1 VPIHGWD
8 VMPHIDDLS
17 EALDRVPVA
26 LYRTAPDGR
35 LIGGNRALGH
45 LLGFDT
51 LKGAVEHLGDV
62 ESVYVDPEA
71 RRRWVERI
79 EDEGV
84 IYDFDIELR
93 RPDGST
99 IWVRDS
105 ARAIRDEDEQT
116 RYYEGSLVDV
126 TDKIRAQ
133 HDRDEFVAT
142 ASHELRTP
150 ITVLVGMGSELAKNY
165 DSFSDEDRRDMAYL
179 IERQAEDAAGIIEDL
194 LVASRDDMQLNVAS
208 VEFDLADEVN
218 RVLEVVDQNFA
229 VRANGAPT
237 VVQGDPNRTRQI
249 LRNLVSNAIRYG
261 KEPLEVHLSRVDG
274 QVELRVCDSGDRI
287 SDADSERIF
296 MAYQRGGGEA
306 HPKSIGLGL
315 GVARRLA
322 NLMGGTLEYDHD
334 GEWSS
339 FVLRLPARST

>member
-1 VPIHGWD
+1 
-8 VMPHIDDLS
+8 MPHIDDLR

-35 LIGGNRALGH
+35 LIGGNRALAS
-45 LLGFDT
+45 LLGFAD
-51 LKGAVEHLGDV
+51 LEGALAHLADV
-62 ESVYVDPEA
+62 ESVYADPEA
-71 RRRWVERI
+71 RRRWLQRI

-93 RPDGST
+93 RPDGSS

-105 ARAIRDEDEQT
+105 ARAIRDQDGQT

-126 TDKIRAQ
+126 TDKINAQ
-133 HDRDEFVAT
+133 RDRDEFVAT
-142 ASHELRTP
+142 VSHELRNP

-165 DSFSDEDRRDMAYL
+165 DAFSDEDRRDMAFL

-194 LVASRDDMQLNVAS
+194 LVASRDDLQLNVS
-208 VEFDLADEVN
+208 TVDFDIAEEVG
-218 RVLEVVDQNFA
+218 RVLEVVDHDVT
-229 VRANGAPT
+229 VRGNGAST
-237 VVQGDPNRTRQI
+237 VVQGDPHRTRQI

-261 KEPLEVHLSRVDG
+261 KDPLEVHVKRIDDK
-274 QVELRVCDSGDRI
+274 VELRVCDSGDRI
-287 SDADSERIF
+287 DDADRDRIF
-296 MAYQRGGGEA
+296 TAYQRGSGEA

-322 NLMGGTLEYDHD
+322 GLMGGSLEYDHD
-334 GEWSS
+334 GTWSS
-339 FVLRLPARST
+339 FVLTLPARSN